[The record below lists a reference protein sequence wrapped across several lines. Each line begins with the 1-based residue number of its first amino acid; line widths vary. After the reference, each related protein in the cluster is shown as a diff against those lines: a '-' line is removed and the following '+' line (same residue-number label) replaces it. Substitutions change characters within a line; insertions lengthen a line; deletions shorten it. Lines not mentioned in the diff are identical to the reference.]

1 MSKRD
6 LPAETLY
13 DVRLIE
19 RHIKEGLI
27 TEEDVK
33 KHLEAVDDTEENAD
47 VIDMDVLL
55 GVGYDGDNAAG

>member
-33 KHLEAVDDTEENAD
+33 KHLSAVDDTAENAD

-55 GVGYDGDNAAG
+55 GAEQDGDNATG

>member
-33 KHLEAVDDTEENAD
+33 KHLESVGDTEENAD
-47 VIDMDVLL
+47 VIDMDVIL
-55 GVGYDGDNAAG
+55 GAEQDGDNATG

>member
-27 TEEDVK
+27 TEEDVA
-33 KHLEAVDDTEENAD
+33 KHMGAVDDAAENAD
-47 VIDMDVLL
+47 VIDMDALL
-55 GVGYDGDNAAG
+55 GGEQDSDNAAG

>member
-19 RHIKEGLI
+19 RHINEGLI

-33 KHLEAVDDTEENAD
+33 KHLEAVDDTAENAD

-55 GVGYDGDNAAG
+55 GVEQDGDTAVG

>member
-1 MSKRD
+1 MSKRE
-6 LPAETLY
+6 LPSETLY

-27 TEEDVK
+27 TEEDVT
-33 KHLEAVDDTEENAD
+33 KHISAVDDASENAD

-55 GVGYDGDNAAG
+55 GGDQDSDNAPG

>member
-19 RHIKEGLI
+19 RHITEGLI
-27 TEEDVK
+27 TEEDVQ
-33 KHLEAVDDTEENAD
+33 KHLAGSDDAEENAD

-55 GVGYDGDNAAG
+55 GGEQDGDNAAS

>member
-13 DVRLIE
+13 DIRLIE

-33 KHLEAVDDTEENAD
+33 KHLETVDDTEENAD

-55 GVGYDGDNAAG
+55 GVGHDGDNAAG

>member
-33 KHLEAVDDTEENAD
+33 KHLQGVDDTEENAD

-55 GVGYDGDNAAG
+55 GVDHDGDNAAG